1 MNTRPTLKVNDKGHL
16 EIGGCDTEELV
27 ARFPTPVYVFDEQY
41 IRDMCAVYR
50 ETIENEYG
58 GNGLVLYAS
67 KAFSCKAVYK
77 IVADEKI
84 GCDVVSGGELYTAL
98 QAGFPADKIYMH
110 GNNKLRQELC
120 EALDCKIG
128 ADRRGR
134 IFRIGYARRN
144 GGRAR
149 HGAGYPHPR
158 QSGRGSAY
166 PSLYPDRQDGQQIRV
181 FHIRRHGGK
190 NNRIRAAKEKPAP
203 DGISLPH
210 RFADIRKAVVHAR
223 RR

>member
-16 EIGGCDTEELV
+16 EIGGCDTVELV

-110 GNNKLRQELC
+110 G
-120 EALDCKIG
+120 
-128 ADRRGR
+128 
-134 IFRIGYARRN
+134 
-144 GGRAR
+144 
-149 HGAGYPHPR
+149 
-158 QSGRGSAY
+158 
-166 PSLYPDRQDGQQIRV
+166 QQ
-181 FHIRRHGGK
+181 
-190 NNRIRAAKEKPAP
+190 
-203 DGISLPH
+203 
-210 RFADIRKAVVHAR
+210 
-223 RR
+223 

>member
-16 EIGGCDTEELV
+16 EIGGCDTVELA

-84 GCDVVSGGELYTAL
+84 GCDVVSGGELYTAVP
-98 QAGFPADKIYMH
+98 AGFPA
-110 GNNKLRQELC
+110 
-120 EALDCKIG
+120 G
-128 ADRRGR
+128 AR
-134 IFRIGYARRN
+134 
-144 GGRAR
+144 
-149 HGAGYPHPR
+149 
-158 QSGRGSAY
+158 
-166 PSLYPDRQDGQQIRV
+166 L
-181 FHIRRHGGK
+181 
-190 NNRIRAAKEKPAP
+190 
-203 DGISLPH
+203 
-210 RFADIRKAVVHAR
+210 
-223 RR
+223 